1 MSSKWDYLDELYED
15 FEQVERINRKT
26 ELVDAVEHTRNK
38 RVNFK
43 QARNQRRIH
52 KERQRD

>member
-1 MSSKWDYLDELYED
+1 MSKWDYLDDLYED

-26 ELVDAVEHTRNK
+26 ELVDVVEHTRNK

-43 QARNQRRIH
+43 QARNQRRMH